1 MGALA
6 NAAKKVVT
14 WVGNI
19 IDGVVSWWKPHKEV
33 VNRNTYNYI
42 MNNQVF
48 ISQSQDQKTVVELMA
63 AKDEKRQLEDISAAT
78 YKILSWAD
86 RQRIDGLLEQR
97 NY

>member
-1 MGALA
+1 MGALS

-14 WVGNI
+14 WVGDI

-48 ISQSQDQKTVVELMA
+48 ISQSQDQNTVVELMA

-97 NY
+97 DY

>member
-14 WVGNI
+14 WVGNV
-19 IDGVVSWWKPHKEV
+19 IDGVVSWWKPHKEA
-33 VNRNTYNYI
+33 VNRNTFNFI
-42 MNNQVF
+42 MGNQLF
-48 ISQSQDQKTVVELMA
+48 ISQSQDKKTVIEIMGV
-63 AKDEKRQLEDISAAT
+63 KDEKRQLEDISAST
-78 YKILSWAD
+78 YKNLSWAD